1 MKPLQ
6 SLLIVAACVAT
17 PAWGQTA
24 SPAAPSVPTIDLS
37 VESSRA
43 ATNDLQRAVVY
54 IEASDTNLNALTN
67 RVNQTINRGLA
78 TAKSATAVKVRSGNS
93 STWPNYV
100 RNSQKIESWRMRSE
114 LLLESRDSAALS
126 ELLGKLQGDFALGQI
141 SFAPSVETRR
151 KAEDEAIVDALAAF
165 KARAEL
171 AANTLGRKYRIRH
184 VAINTNQSFRP
195 MPMPAARAAVMSVA
209 SDSVAPAMEA
219 GETQLNVTATGTIE
233 LQ

>member
-6 SLLIVAACVAT
+6 SLLIAAACVAA

-24 SPAAPSVPTIDLS
+24 APAAPSVPTIDLS

-54 IEASDTNLNALTN
+54 VEASDANLNALTN

-78 TAKSATAVKVRSGNS
+78 TAKGATAVKVRSGNS

-171 AANTLGRKYRIRH
+171 AANALGRKYRIRH

-195 MPMPAARAAVMSVA
+195 MPMPAARAAVMSAA

-219 GETQLNVTATGTIE
+219 GETQLNVIATGTIE